1 MSWKKGLSD
10 REVEVS
16 CLVAEG
22 FTNDQIAQKLGISHA
37 TVKTHLRNF
46 YSKVNVKDRTN
57 LTIKVLN
64 KK

>member
-1 MSWKKGLSD
+1 MAWQKGLSD

-22 FTNDQIAQKLGISHA
+22 FSNGKVAETLGISYA
-37 TVKTHLRNF
+37 KVKTHLRNI

>member
-16 CLVAEG
+16 NLVAEG

-37 TVKTHLRNF
+37 TVKTHLRNV